1 MSNPIMISELTI
13 ENLRGFVYPVLHIKD
28 ENNENERFLMPFR
41 LYRFQICETITGEW
55 DLGSSEVKMFSD
67 IVEYS
72 LDPKTRLMKELCKCF
87 NDYMTTSYGYP
98 GRVVRYTYQ
107 DNIFRNEYLE
117 EKDLRNRVEIKET
130 YKIEDLPFIDK
141 FIDET
146 IKVVKET
153 YHIN

>member
-1 MSNPIMISELTI
+1 MSNPIMISEMTI

-28 ENNENERFLMPFR
+28 EDNENERFLMPFR
-41 LYRFQICETITGEW
+41 LYRFQICETIEGEC
-55 DLGSSEVKMFSD
+55 DMGSSEVKMFSD

-72 LDPKTRLMKELCKCF
+72 LDPKSRLMKYFCMCL
-87 NDYMTTSYGYP
+87 NDYMSTSYGYP
-98 GRVVRYTYQ
+98 GRIVRYTYQ

-117 EKDLRNRVEIKET
+117 EKDLRNKVEIKET